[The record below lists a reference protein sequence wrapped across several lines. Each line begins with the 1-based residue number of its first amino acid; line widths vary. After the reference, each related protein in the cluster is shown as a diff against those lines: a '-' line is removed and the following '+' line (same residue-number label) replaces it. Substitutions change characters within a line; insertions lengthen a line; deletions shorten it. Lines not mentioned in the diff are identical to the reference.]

1 MKRRMTRYMVA
12 LVALLCGT
20 VLGDGLIV
28 GGGWIASSAMSGRM
42 VVDTRAGKG
51 TLATDHAEDI
61 AYSGLWDGDAGTTAT
76 VAVNGRTVKTATG
89 EGSYTWIPS
98 AAGTYTLT
106 HRTTKDGVQLGET
119 LTVEFSVTSSALSYT
134 NLKGA
139 THTNPATYEEGTEVL
154 FTDPSPV
161 TGYTFTGWSPAR
173 ITASMTGPLTV
184 RANWRANTY
193 TVTYDAN
200 GGLGTTAQTAATYDV
215 DVRLAQNSF
224 TRTGYTF
231 AGWATCASGSA
242 VYQPGTVV
250 RNLSVEQ
257 DGVVALYAVWTPLP
271 RPSGSTLDNG
281 TLSFG
286 TDGDAPWF
294 EQTEE
299 SHFGG
304 SAARSGGIDHNGRSR
319 LTTTVSGSVMLSFW
333 WKVSSEQDFDKL
345 SISVDGTK
353 IAAISGEQDWA
364 QKTVPI
370 TGDGTHTVVWTY
382 RKDSSGVRGSDCGW
396 VDQVVWRRC
405 FALSYANLKG
415 ATHTNPSVYE
425 EGTALTFTNPGT
437 VAGYSFTGWIPAQI
451 TESMTGP
458 QTVRANWQA
467 NTYTIAY
474 NANGGLGTTRSTAAT
489 YDVDIR
495 LAQNGFTRTGYSFAG
510 WTTHSSGSMLYQ
522 PGETVRNLSS
532 EQDGVVT
539 LYAVWRANT
548 YTITYVTNGESDTM
562 GTTAATYDT
571 DVRLA
576 QGAFTRTGYTLVG
589 WATRASGPITYQL
602 GAVVRNL
609 SSEQGGIVTLYAVW
623 RANTYTV
630 AYDANGGS
638 GTTVQTAA
646 TYDADVRLARNGF
659 TRVGYSFAGWATR
672 ASGPVAYQPGTV
684 VRNLSAVQGGVVTL
698 FAVWTPLPKPSGTT
712 LDNGTLSFD
721 TDVDVG
727 WFEQTEVS
735 HSGGSAARSGAVGDG
750 GASRL
755 TTEVSGEGTL
765 SFWWKVSSQLGRG
778 VLSVSVDG
786 VEWTAVSGE
795 RGWARVE
802 VPVSGDGP
810 HAVMWTYRRDGSASR
825 GSDCGW
831 VDEVDWRPSL
841 GNALD
846 NASLAFDTDEDAAW
860 YGQMDESHFGGSA
873 ARSGGIGYGGATRLA
888 TTVSGAGTLT
898 FWWKVSSVE
907 DYDKLAVSVDGTEVA
922 NISGERGWALMRVP
936 VRGAGLHTVVWSYRK
951 YGSTPHGSDC
961 GWVDQVAWMPL
972 GAALGN
978 TTLAFDTD
986 GEAAWFV
993 QTEVSHSG
1001 GSAARSGAIGDDGET
1016 HLTTT
1021 VPGPGTLSFWWKVS
1035 SEQGYDKLSVSVDDR
1050 VKASLSGE
1058 QGWVRQTLTI
1068 TEDDNHTIAWTYD
1081 KDGSASGGSD
1091 CGWVDDVVWKG
1102 RFAIAYTNLKDA
1114 THANPETYE
1123 EGTEVSFTDPSA
1135 VRGYTFT
1142 GWTPARITASTTGP
1156 LTVRANWRANTYT
1169 IAYNANGGSGAMEPT
1184 AAAYDE
1190 DVRLAWNGF
1199 TRAGYAFAGWAR
1211 RASGSVV
1218 YEQGVEVRNLSAAQG
1233 GVVTL
1238 YAVWTPL
1245 PRPSGATLDNAALV
1259 FGTDGDAPW
1268 FEQTEEFVVGESAA
1282 RSGAVGRGGVTRL
1295 TTTVSGAGTLSFWW
1309 KVSSETGYDTLTV
1322 SVDGEDVAVIFGEQ
1336 EWERVSI
1343 PVKGAGAHTV
1353 VWTFMRDTSVSR
1365 GFDCGWVDGVAWT
1378 QVAPPNVPPV
1388 ADAEWTFVRGASAA
1402 KPSVLVSPDGKWRL
1416 RAAGP
1421 EDGTVYVS
1429 FYNPLADDESE
1440 EWEFK
1445 SCVERGGADLT
1456 LPVRVRDEGNG
1467 RVYDVAF
1474 LGECFTDYT
1483 ALKRVTV
1490 PDALDA
1496 DLAEA
1501 FLGVP
1506 NLASFAVGGGNPR
1519 YFARDGALFVHE
1531 QDGYA
1536 NVLLHYPN
1544 GKAGTAY
1551 TVPEGVEAVSA
1562 WAFGNYGKLKTVTLP
1577 ASLRSWGT
1585 DSDWGNDNEW
1595 YAASRLERIE
1605 LADGN
1610 PYLKV
1615 AGGAL
1620 YTADGETLL
1629 RYPPARAGASVVVEY
1644 GTERIAPA
1652 AFAYA
1657 GKLTAVSLPAT
1668 LRTLGTCAFSR
1679 SGLTGVE
1686 VPEGVVDISDAF
1698 CGSKKLATVSLPT
1711 TLRRIDDGA
1720 FDSCTALKRV
1730 DITNPDISLRGDG
1743 CGDGDDYI
1751 CWGEGLPAA
1760 FGIRVPSESGITQTT
1775 SGHFHDAAKRRRAVP
1790 ILGTAVKIR
1799 LDVFNMGCPV
1809 WTMCFSGEKFDLAE
1823 LHPSRC
1829 FYEYNSGDFYNLFT
1843 GWWYTGKDDR
1853 EVHVTA
1859 DTVVPNDPVT
1869 LVPGFVDLRELRSRL
1884 IADTASRGREEYR
1897 EGNDVVL
1904 PDAVSY
1910 DGYLYDPWDV
1920 NPGAVV
1926 GTISVKLAAVRTDR
1940 RTGQTTRR
1948 VTATVQ
1954 VAGGRRVSLSRDMD
1968 SNWLSIPAGNGR
1980 VLELIFWGNGVSGTF
1995 DGYAIDGARN
2005 VFVSRTVTDRERAS
2019 EALSRFKDE
2028 TVNLAWES
2036 TAEED
2041 GTPCGW
2047 NGFSV
2052 KVGSAGRTRVTGTL
2066 ADGTKVSATAQLIV
2080 GGEWCCVP
2088 VVVDRRPHR
2097 FGFNLWLATDGSCV
2111 EAEGL
2116 DGDVRLGRAG
2126 TIGAYG
2132 DAAFY
2137 IDTGALGKLFD
2148 DWTYEGYGPDGVS
2161 VEQVGTKW
2169 RVAGGARPGRVVLGR
2184 DGSVDETKTGENPS
2198 ALTLAYRAK
2207 EGTFTGAFKYY
2218 VPSARGAPV
2227 AKTVNVYGV
2236 VVEGVGYGTAVV
2248 RGKGAVSAMV
2258 D

>member
-1 MKRRMTRYMVA
+1 MKRFMMRYMAAWAVLLYGTA
-12 LVALLCGT
+12 LGGGLVA
-20 VLGDGLIV
+20 GDGWIV
-28 GGGWIASSAMSGRM
+28 SSATSGRM
-42 VVDTRAGKG
+42 AVDTRAGKG
-51 TLATDHAEDI
+51 TLATDHAVDI
-61 AYSGLWDGDAGTTAT
+61 AYSGLWDGDAGATAT
-76 VAVNGRTVKTATG
+76 VTVNGRTMKTATG
-89 EGSYTWIPS
+89 EGFYKWPPS
-98 AAGTYTLT
+98 VAGTYTLT
-106 HRTTKDGVQLGET
+106 HRTTKDGVPVGET
-119 LTVEFSVTSSALSYT
+119 LTATFTVTSPTDSL
-134 NLKGA
+134 GA
-139 THTNPATYEEGTEVL
+139 A
-154 FTDPSPV
+154 
-161 TGYTFTGWSPAR
+161 
-173 ITASMTGPLTV
+173 
-184 RANWRANTY
+184 
-193 TVTYDAN
+193 
-200 GGLGTTAQTAATYDV
+200 
-215 DVRLAQNSF
+215 
-224 TRTGYTF
+224 
-231 AGWATCASGSA
+231 
-242 VYQPGTVV
+242 
-250 RNLSVEQ
+250 
-257 DGVVALYAVWTPLP
+257 
-271 RPSGSTLDNG
+271 LDN
-281 TLSFG
+281 TALAFG
-286 TDGDAPWF
+286 TDGDAPWY
-294 EQTEE
+294 
-299 SHFGG
+299 G
-304 SAARSGGIDHNGRSR
+304 
-319 LTTTVSGSVMLSFW
+319 
-333 WKVSSEQDFDKL
+333 
-345 SISVDGTK
+345 
-353 IAAISGEQDWA
+353 
-364 QKTVPI
+364 
-370 TGDGTHTVVWTY
+370 
-382 RKDSSGVRGSDCGW
+382 
-396 VDQVVWRRC
+396 
-405 FALSYANLKG
+405 
-415 ATHTNPSVYE
+415 
-425 EGTALTFTNPGT
+425 
-437 VAGYSFTGWIPAQI
+437 
-451 TESMTGP
+451 
-458 QTVRANWQA
+458 
-467 NTYTIAY
+467 
-474 NANGGLGTTRSTAAT
+474 
-489 YDVDIR
+489 
-495 LAQNGFTRTGYSFAG
+495 
-510 WTTHSSGSMLYQ
+510 
-522 PGETVRNLSS
+522 
-532 EQDGVVT
+532 
-539 LYAVWRANT
+539 
-548 YTITYVTNGESDTM
+548 
-562 GTTAATYDT
+562 
-571 DVRLA
+571 
-576 QGAFTRTGYTLVG
+576 
-589 WATRASGPITYQL
+589 
-602 GAVVRNL
+602 
-609 SSEQGGIVTLYAVW
+609 
-623 RANTYTV
+623 
-630 AYDANGGS
+630 
-638 GTTVQTAA
+638 
-646 TYDADVRLARNGF
+646 
-659 TRVGYSFAGWATR
+659 
-672 ASGPVAYQPGTV
+672 
-684 VRNLSAVQGGVVTL
+684 
-698 FAVWTPLPKPSGTT
+698 
-712 LDNGTLSFD
+712 
-721 TDVDVG
+721 
-727 WFEQTEVS
+727 QTEVS

-765 SFWWKVSSQLGRG
+765 SFWWKVSSQPGRG

-786 VEWTAVSGE
+786 VEWTAISGE

-802 VPVSGDGP
+802 VPVTRSGT
-810 HAVMWTYRRDGSASR
+810 HTVVWTYRRDGSASR

-831 VDEVDWRPSL
+831 VDEVEWRPSL

-846 NASLAFDTDEDAAW
+846 NAFLAFDTDEDAAW

-888 TTVSGAGTLT
+888 TAVFGAGTLT
-898 FWWKVSSVE
+898 FWWKVSSME

-922 NISGERGWALMRVP
+922 NISGERGWTLMRVP

-986 GEAAWFV
+986 GDAAWFV

-1001 GSAARSGAIGDDGET
+1001 GSAAQSGAIGDDGET

-1035 SEQGYDKLSVSVDDR
+1035 SERNYDRLSVSVDDR
-1050 VKASLSGE
+1050 VKAFLSGE
-1058 QGWVRQTLTI
+1058 QGWVQQTLTI
-1068 TEDDNHTIAWTYD
+1068 TEDDSHTIAWTYD
-1081 KDGSASGGSD
+1081 KVGSASGGSD

-1135 VRGYTFT
+1135 VRGYTFA

-1156 LTVRANWRANTYT
+1156 LTVRANWRAHTYT
-1169 IAYNANGGSGAMEPT
+1169 IAYNANGGSGEMEST

-1218 YEQGVEVRNLSAAQG
+1218 YEQGEEVRNLSAAQG

-1295 TTTVSGAGTLSFWW
+1295 TTTVSGTGTLSFWW

-1388 ADAEWTFVRGASAA
+1388 ADAAWTFVRGASAA

-1629 RYPPARAGASVVVEY
+1629 RYPPARAGASATVAY
-1644 GTERIAPA
+1644 GTRRIAPA

-1679 SGLTGVE
+1679 AGLTGVE
-1686 VPEGVVDISDAF
+1686 VPEGVTDIADAF
-1698 CGSKKLATVSLPT
+1698 CGAKKLKEVSLPS
-1711 TLRRIDDGA
+1711 TLRRIDAGA
-1720 FDSCTALKRV
+1720 FHDCAALKRV
-1730 DITNPDISLRGDG
+1730 DLANPRISLRGDG
-1743 CGDGDDYI
+1743 CEDEDDYV

-1760 FGIRVPSESGITQTT
+1760 FGIRVPAGSSVTSAT
-1775 SGHFHDAAKRRRAVP
+1775 SGHFHDTAKRRRAVP
-1790 ILGTAVKIR
+1790 VLGT
-1799 LDVFNMGCPV
+1799 CPV
-1809 WTMCFSGEKFDLAE
+1809 PVLVTLRMDGGEDVTVSRLPGEKYGDALAAPGADE
-1823 LHPSRC
+1823 MAEHPGCVFRGW
-1829 FYEYNSGDFYNLFT
+1829 YTQPDGGGTRAAADDIVPAHAVTLYP
-1843 GWWYTGKDDR
+1843 WWYD
-1853 EVHVTA
+1853 
-1859 DTVVPNDPVT
+1859 
-1869 LVPGFVDLRELRSRL
+1869 
-1884 IADTASRGREEYR
+1884 
-1897 EGNDVVL
+1897 L
-1904 PDAVSY
+1904 PDGNYADNVSPSLARFDSEEDGTAFAAARTY
-1910 DGYLYDPWDV
+1910 DGYLYHFEGGTPVVDP
-1920 NPGAVV
+1920 VV
-1926 GTISVKLAAVRTDR
+1926 FSRRIAGTILVKTAVARTDR
-1940 RTGQTTRR
+1940 RTGRTTAR
-1948 VTATVQ
+1948 ATVTIQ
-1954 VAGGRRVSLSRDMD
+1954 IPGERRVSLSGEMD
-1968 SNWLSIPAGNGR
+1968 AGTSPGFLSVTAKDGRTLDLLVGADGIAG
-1980 VLELIFWGNGVSGTF
+1980 VF
-1995 DGYAIDGARN
+1995 DDYGIDGARN
-2005 VFVSRTVTDRERAS
+2005 VFSSRDATDRERAS
-2019 EALSRFKDE
+2019 HVIGQISYSYG

-2036 TAEED
+2036 TREED

-2047 NGFSV
+2047 NGLSL
-2052 KVGSAGRTRVTGTL
+2052 KVGSAGRTRITGTL
-2066 ADGTKVSATAQLIV
+2066 ADGTRVSATAQLILV
-2080 GGEWCCVP
+2080 GGYPDGEQCCIP
-2088 VVVDRRPHR
+2088 VVVDKKPHR
-2097 FGFNLWLATDGSCV
+2097 LAFCLWFLEDITLCTPYRLLCQGV
-2111 EAEGL
+2111 EGL
-2116 DGDVRLGRAG
+2116 GGDVRFGRAWM
-2126 TIGAYG
+2126 IGEYG
-2132 DAAFY
+2132 PTAFR

-2148 DWTYEGYGPDGVS
+2148 DWTYEVYGPDGVS

-2236 VVEGVGYGTAVV
+2236 VVDGVGYGTAVV
-2248 RGKGAVSAMV
+2248 RGKGTVSVMV

>member
-1 MKRRMTRYMVA
+1 MKRCMTRYMAA

-20 VLGDGLIV
+20 VFGGGLVVGDGCI
-28 GGGWIASSAMSGRM
+28 ISSATSGQM
-42 VVDTRAGKG
+42 AVDTRAGEG
-51 TLATDHAEDI
+51 PIVTDHVENI
-61 AYSGLWDGDAGTTAT
+61 AYSGLWDGDTGTMVT
-76 VAVNGRTVKTATG
+76 VTVNGRTVKTTTG
-89 EGSYTWIPS
+89 EGVYMWPPS

-106 HRTTKDGVQLGET
+106 HQTTKDGKQVGET
-119 LTVEFSVTSSALSYT
+119 LTAVFMLTTSALTYTNLKGATHTNPTVYEEGTEVSFMDPSPVTGYTFTGWTPARITASMTGAQTVRANWRVNTYTIRYNANGGLGTTEPTAATYDADVRLAQNGFTRVDYTFVGWAMYASGPVAYQSGETVRNLSAAQGGVVTLYAVWRPLPKPSGTTLDNASLSFATDGDASWFEQAEEFVSGGSAARSGAVGDGKLSRLTTTVYGPGTLSFWWKVSSEENCDKLSVSVDGTDVAAISGEQDWEQKAIPITGDGAHTVVWTYRKDGSGVRGSDCGWVDQVVWRRCFTLTYT

-139 THTNPATYEEGTEVL
+139 THTNPATYEEGTEVS
-154 FTDPSPV
+154 FTAPSPV
-161 TGYTFTGWSPAR
+161 TGYTFTGWTPAR
-173 ITASMTGPLTV
+173 ITAST
-184 RANWRANTY
+184 
-193 TVTYDAN
+193 
-200 GGLGTTAQTAATYDV
+200 
-215 DVRLAQNSF
+215 
-224 TRTGYTF
+224 
-231 AGWATCASGSA
+231 
-242 VYQPGTVV
+242 
-250 RNLSVEQ
+250 
-257 DGVVALYAVWTPLP
+257 
-271 RPSGSTLDNG
+271 
-281 TLSFG
+281 
-286 TDGDAPWF
+286 
-294 EQTEE
+294 
-299 SHFGG
+299 
-304 SAARSGGIDHNGRSR
+304 
-319 LTTTVSGSVMLSFW
+319 
-333 WKVSSEQDFDKL
+333 
-345 SISVDGTK
+345 
-353 IAAISGEQDWA
+353 
-364 QKTVPI
+364 
-370 TGDGTHTVVWTY
+370 
-382 RKDSSGVRGSDCGW
+382 
-396 VDQVVWRRC
+396 
-405 FALSYANLKG
+405 
-415 ATHTNPSVYE
+415 
-425 EGTALTFTNPGT
+425 
-437 VAGYSFTGWIPAQI
+437 
-451 TESMTGP
+451 TGP
-458 QTVRANWQA
+458 QTVRANWRA
-467 NTYTIAY
+467 NAYTIAY
-474 NANGGLGTTRSTAAT
+474 NANGGSGATAQTAAT
-489 YDVDIR
+489 YDADAR
-495 LAQNGFTRTGYSFAG
+495 LARNGFTREGYVFAG
-510 WTTHSSGSMLYQ
+510 WSTRASGPVVYQ
-522 PGETVRNLSS
+522 PGAAVRNLSS
-532 EQDGVVT
+532 TQGGVVT
-539 LYAVWRANT
+539 LYAVWAPSLNT
-548 YTITYVTNGESDTM
+548 ALGNRSLAF
-562 GTTAATYDT
+562 GTDG
-571 DVRLA
+571 DVPWY
-576 QGAFTRTGYTLVG
+576 G
-589 WATRASGPITYQL
+589 
-602 GAVVRNL
+602 
-609 SSEQGGIVTLYAVW
+609 
-623 RANTYTV
+623 
-630 AYDANGGS
+630 
-638 GTTVQTAA
+638 
-646 TYDADVRLARNGF
+646 
-659 TRVGYSFAGWATR
+659 
-672 ASGPVAYQPGTV
+672 
-684 VRNLSAVQGGVVTL
+684 
-698 FAVWTPLPKPSGTT
+698 
-712 LDNGTLSFD
+712 
-721 TDVDVG
+721 
-727 WFEQTEVS
+727 QTEVS
-735 HSGGSAARSGAVGDG
+735 HSGGSAARSGVVGDG

-755 TTEVSGEGTL
+755 KTEVSGEGTL
-765 SFWWKVSSQLGRG
+765 SFWWRVSSQPGRG

-786 VEWTAVSGE
+786 VEWTAISGE

-802 VPVSGDGP
+802 VPVTRSGT
-810 HAVMWTYRRDGSASR
+810 HTVVWTYRRDGSASR

-846 NASLAFDTDEDAAW
+846 NAFLAFDTDEDAAW

-888 TTVSGAGTLT
+888 TVVFGAGTLT
-898 FWWKVSSVE
+898 FWWKVSSME

-986 GEAAWFV
+986 GDAAWFV
-993 QTEVSHSG
+993 QTEVFHSG
-1001 GSAARSGAIGDDGET
+1001 GSAARSGAIGDDGKT

-1068 TEDDNHTIAWTYD
+1068 TEDDSHTIAWTYG

-1156 LTVRANWRANTYT
+1156 LTVRANWRAHTYT
-1169 IAYNANGGSGAMEPT
+1169 IAYNANGGSGEMEPT

-1218 YEQGVEVRNLSAAQG
+1218 YEQGEEVRNLSAAQD

-1295 TTTVSGAGTLSFWW
+1295 TTTVSGTGTLSFWW

-1388 ADAEWTFVRGASAA
+1388 ADAAWTFVRGASAA

-1562 WAFGNYGKLKTVTLP
+1562 WAFENYGKLKTVTLP

-1698 CGSKKLATVSLPT
+1698 CGSKKLKEVSLPS

-1720 FDSCTALKRV
+1720 FHDCAALKRV
-1730 DITNPDISLRGDG
+1730 DLANPRISLRGDG
-1743 CGDGDDYI
+1743 CEDEDDYI
-1751 CWGEGLPAA
+1751 CWGERLPAA
-1760 FGIRVPSESGITQTT
+1760 FGIRVPAGSSVTPAT
-1775 SGHFHDAAKRRRAVP
+1775 SGHFHDTAKRRRAVP
-1790 ILGTAVKIR
+1790 VLGT
-1799 LDVFNMGCPV
+1799 CPV
-1809 WTMCFSGEKFDLAE
+1809 PVLVTLRMDGGEDVTVSRLPGEKYGDALAAPGADE
-1823 LHPSRC
+1823 MAEHPGCVFRGW
-1829 FYEYNSGDFYNLFT
+1829 YTQPDGGGTRTAADDIVPAHAVTLYP
-1843 GWWYTGKDDR
+1843 WWYALP
-1853 EVHVTA
+1853 TA
-1859 DTVVPNDPVT
+1859 GGGEGEDE
-1869 LVPGFVDLRELRSRL
+1869 DLRLARFDSEE
-1884 IADTASRGREEYR
+1884 DGTAFASART
-1897 EGNDVVL
+1897 
-1904 PDAVSY
+1904 Y
-1910 DGYLYDPWDV
+1910 DGYLYEGGAGTDPDG
-1920 NPGAVV
+1920 GAGGRRIA
-1926 GTISVKLAAVRTDR
+1926 GTILVKTAVARTDR
-1940 RTGQTTRR
+1940 RTGRTTAR
-1948 VTATVQ
+1948 ATVTIQ
-1954 VAGGRRVSLSRDMD
+1954 IPGERRVSLSGEMD
-1968 SNWLSIPAGNGR
+1968 AGTSPGFLSVTAKDGRTLDLLVGADGIAG
-1980 VLELIFWGNGVSGTF
+1980 VF
-1995 DGYAIDGARN
+1995 DDYGIDGARN
-2005 VFVSRTVTDRERAS
+2005 VFSSRDAGDREWSSYVLRQFSYESAV
-2019 EALSRFKDE
+2019 
-2028 TVNLAWES
+2028 TLAWES
-2036 TAEED
+2036 TREED
-2041 GTPCGW
+2041 GTSCGW
-2047 NGFSV
+2047 NGLSV
-2052 KVGSAGRTRVTGTL
+2052 KVGSAGRTKVAGTL
-2066 ADGTKVSATAQLIV
+2066 ADGTRVSATAQLIIV
-2080 GGEWCCVP
+2080 GSQCCIP
-2088 VVVDRRPHR
+2088 VVVDRKPYRLAFCLWFGVLRGNVCTPDRLWCHR
-2097 FGFNLWLATDGSCV
+2097 V
-2111 EAEGL
+2111 EGL
-2116 DGDVRLGRAG
+2116 GGDVRFGLAK
-2126 TIGAYG
+2126 TWQLEEYG
-2132 DAAFY
+2132 PAAFY

-2148 DWTYEGYGPDGVS
+2148 DWTYEVYGPDGVS

-2236 VVEGVGYGTAVV
+2236 VVDGVGYGTAVV
-2248 RGKGAVSAMV
+2248 RGKGAVSVMV

>member
-1 MKRRMTRYMVA
+1 MKRYMIRYVA
-12 LVALLCGT
+12 ALAVLLYGVA
-20 VLGDGLIV
+20 LGDGLGV
-28 GGGWIASSAMSGRM
+28 GGGWIVSSAMSGRM

-51 TLATDHAEDI
+51 TLVTDHAEDI
-61 AYSGLWDGDAGTTAT
+61 AYSGLWDGDAGATVT

-89 EGSYTWIPS
+89 EGVYVWPLPS

-106 HRTTKDGVQLGET
+106 HRTTKNGKQVGET
-119 LTVEFSVTSSALSYT
+119 LTAIFKVTSSPLTYM

-139 THTNPATYEEGTEVL
+139 THANPATYEEGTEVS

-161 TGYTFTGWSPAR
+161 TGYTFTGWTPAR
-173 ITASMTGPLTV
+173 ITASMTGAQMV

-193 TVTYDAN
+193 TIAYNAN
-200 GGLGTTAQTAATYDV
+200 GGAGTTVQTAATYDA
-215 DVRLAQNSF
+215 DVRLARNGF
-224 TRTGYTF
+224 TREGYVF
-231 AGWATCASGSA
+231 AGWATHALGPA
-242 VYQPGTVV
+242 DYQPGATV
-250 RNLSVEQ
+250 RNLSSEQ
-257 DGVVALYAVWTPLP
+257 DGVITLYAVWMLSFNTV
-271 RPSGSTLDNG
+271 LDN
-281 TLSFG
+281 TVLTFD
-286 TDGDAPWF
+286 TDGDAAWYG
-294 EQTEE
+294 QKEE

-304 SAARSGGIDHNGRSR
+304 SAAQSGGIGHNGKSR

-333 WKVSSEQDFDKL
+333 WKVSSEQNYDKL
-345 SISVDGTK
+345 SISVDGTE
-353 IAAISGEQDWA
+353 IANISGEQDWT
-364 QKTVPI
+364 QKTI
-370 TGDGTHTVVWTY
+370 QIMGDGTHTVVWMY
-382 RKDSSGVRGSDCGW
+382 DKDGSVSRGFDCGW

-405 FALSYANLKG
+405 FAISYVDLKG
-415 ATHTNPSVYE
+415 ATHTNPSAYE

-437 VAGYSFTGWIPAQI
+437 VAGYTFTGWTPAQI

-458 QTVRANWQA
+458 QAVRANWRV
-467 NTYTIAY
+467 NTYTVAY
-474 NANGGLGTTRSTAAT
+474 DANGGSGRTAQMAAT
-489 YDVDIR
+489 YGTDVR
-495 LAQNGFTRTGYSFAG
+495 LAQGAFTRTGYTFVG
-510 WTTHSSGSMLYQ
+510 WATRASGSAVYQ

-548 YTITYVTNGESDTM
+548 YTI
-562 GTTAATYDT
+562 
-571 DVRLA
+571 
-576 QGAFTRTGYTLVG
+576 
-589 WATRASGPITYQL
+589 
-602 GAVVRNL
+602 
-609 SSEQGGIVTLYAVW
+609 
-623 RANTYTV
+623 
-630 AYDANGGS
+630 AYNANGGS
-638 GTTVQTAA
+638 GATAQTAA
-646 TYDADVRLARNGF
+646 TYDADARLSRNGF
-659 TRVGYSFAGWATR
+659 TREGYMFAGWSTR
-672 ASGPVAYQPGTV
+672 ASGPVVYQPGV
-684 VRNLSAVQGGVVTL
+684 AVRNLSSAQGGVVTL
-698 FAVWTPLPKPSGTT
+698 YAVWAPTFNTALGNRSLAFGT
-712 LDNGTLSFD
+712 DGD
-721 TDVDVG
+721 APWYG
-727 WFEQTEVS
+727 QTEES

-750 GASRL
+750 EASRL

-765 SFWWKVSSQLGRG
+765 SFWWRVSSQPGRG
-778 VLSVSVDG
+778 ILSVSVDG
-786 VEWTAVSGE
+786 VEWTAISGE

-802 VPVSGDGP
+802 VPVTRSGT
-810 HAVMWTYRRDGSASR
+810 HSVVWTYRRDSSTSR

-846 NASLAFDTDEDAAW
+846 NASLVFDTDEDAAW

-888 TTVSGAGTLT
+888 TAVFGAGTLT
-898 FWWKVSSVE
+898 FWWKVSSME
-907 DYDKLAVSVDGTEVA
+907 DYDKLAVSVDGTEIA

-978 TTLAFDTD
+978 TVLAFDTD
-986 GEAAWFV
+986 GDAAWFV
-993 QTEVSHSG
+993 QSEVSHSG
-1001 GSAARSGAIGDDGET
+1001 GSAAQSGAIGDDGET
-1016 HLTTT
+1016 RLTTT

-1035 SEQGYDKLSVSVDDR
+1035 SERNYDKLSVSVDDR
-1050 VKASLSGE
+1050 VKAFLSGE

-1068 TEDDNHTIAWTYD
+1068 TEDDSHTIAWTYD

-1114 THANPETYE
+1114 THANPTTYE

-1135 VRGYTFT
+1135 VRGYTFA

-1156 LTVRANWRANTYT
+1156 LTVRANWRAHTYT
-1169 IAYNANGGSGAMEPT
+1169 IAYNANGGSGEMEPT

-1218 YEQGVEVRNLSAAQG
+1218 YEQGEEVRNLSAAQG

-1268 FEQTEEFVVGESAA
+1268 FEQTEEFVVGKSAA

-1295 TTTVSGAGTLSFWW
+1295 TTTVSGTGTLSFWW

-1353 VWTFMRDTSVSR
+1353 VWTFRRDTSVSR

-1388 ADAEWTFVRGASAA
+1388 ADAAWTFVRGASAA

-1429 FYNPLADDESE
+1429 FYNPLAEDESE

-1456 LPVRVRDEGNG
+1456 LPVRARDEGNG
-1467 RVYDVAF
+1467 RVYGVAF

-1577 ASLRSWGT
+1577 VSLRSWGT

-1629 RYPPARAGASVVVEY
+1629 RYPPARAGASATVAY
-1644 GTERIAPA
+1644 GTRRIAPA

-1657 GKLTAVSLPAT
+1657 GKLTSVSLPAT
-1668 LRTLGTCAFSR
+1668 LRTLGASAFSGA
-1679 SGLTGVE
+1679 GLTGVE
-1686 VPEGVVDISDAF
+1686 VPEGVTDISDAF
-1698 CGSKKLATVSLPT
+1698 CGAKKLVTVSLPS
-1711 TLRRIDDGA
+1711 TLHRIDDGA
-1720 FDSCTALKRV
+1720 FHDCAALKRV
-1730 DITNPDISLRGDG
+1730 DLANPRISLRGDG
-1743 CGDGDDYI
+1743 CEDEDDYI
-1751 CWGEGLPAA
+1751 CWGERLPAA
-1760 FGIRVPSESGITQTT
+1760 FGIRVSAGSSVTSAT
-1775 SGHFHDAAKRRRAVP
+1775 SGHFHDTRGKRHDVP
-1790 ILGTAVKIR
+1790 ILPGTCPVPVLVTLRMDGGENVTVSRLPGEKYGDALAAPGADEMAEHPGCVFRGWYTQPDGGGTRAAADDIVPAHAVTLYPWWYALPTAGGGEGEDEDLRLARFDSEEDGTA
-1799 LDVFNMGCPV
+1799 F
-1809 WTMCFSGEKFDLAE
+1809 
-1823 LHPSRC
+1823 
-1829 FYEYNSGDFYNLFT
+1829 
-1843 GWWYTGKDDR
+1843 
-1853 EVHVTA
+1853 
-1859 DTVVPNDPVT
+1859 
-1869 LVPGFVDLRELRSRL
+1869 
-1884 IADTASRGREEYR
+1884 ASART
-1897 EGNDVVL
+1897 
-1904 PDAVSY
+1904 Y
-1910 DGYLYDPWDV
+1910 DGYLYEGGEGTDPDG
-1920 NPGAVV
+1920 GAGGRRIA
-1926 GTISVKLAAVRTDR
+1926 GTILVKTAVARTDR
-1940 RTGQTTRR
+1940 RTGWTTAR
-1948 VTATVQ
+1948 ATVTIQ
-1954 VAGGRRVSLSRDMD
+1954 IPGERRVSLSGEMD
-1968 SNWLSIPAGNGR
+1968 AGTSPGFLSVTAKDGRTLDLVVGADGIAG
-1980 VLELIFWGNGVSGTF
+1980 VF
-1995 DGYAIDGARN
+1995 DDYGIDGARN
-2005 VFVSRTVTDRERAS
+2005 VFSSRTATDRVRAS
-2019 EALSRFKDE
+2019 EVLSLFKDE
-2028 TVNLAWES
+2028 AVNLAWE
-2036 TAEED
+2036 D
-2041 GTPCGW
+2041 GMSCGW
-2047 NGFSV
+2047 NGLSV
-2052 KVGSAGRTRVTGTL
+2052 KVGSAGRTRITGTL
-2066 ADGTKVSATAQLIV
+2066 ADGTRVSATAQLV
-2080 GGEWCCVP
+2080 AGEDWFCIP
-2088 VVVDRRPHR
+2088 VVVDRKPHR
-2097 FGFNLWLATDGSCV
+2097 LAFCLWLSEGCMPGLSCRGV
-2111 EAEGL
+2111 EGL
-2116 DGDVRLGRAG
+2116 DGDVRFGLAG
-2126 TIGAYG
+2126 AVGMYG
-2132 DAAFY
+2132 DGGAAFR
-2137 IDTGALGKLFD
+2137 IDTRALGELFG

-2184 DGSVDETKTGENPS
+2184 DGLVDETKTGGNPS

-2227 AKTVNVYGV
+2227 AKPVNVYGV
-2236 VVEGVGYGTAVV
+2236 VVDGVGYGTAVV
-2248 RGKGAVSAMV
+2248 RGKGGVSVMV

>member
-1 MKRRMTRYMVA
+1 MKRCMIRYMVA
-12 LVALLCGT
+12 LAVLLYGSLLGGGL
-20 VLGDGLIV
+20 VVGDGCIV
-28 GGGWIASSAMSGRM
+28 SSATSGRM
-42 VVDTRAGKG
+42 AVDTRAGECPIV
-51 TLATDHAEDI
+51 TDHVENI
-61 AYSGLWDGDAGTTAT
+61 TYSGLWDGDTGTMAT
-76 VAVNGRTVKTATG
+76 VTVNGRTVKTATG
-89 EGSYTWIPS
+89 EGVYMWPPS

-106 HRTTKDGVQLGET
+106 HRTTKNGKQVGET
-119 LTVEFSVTSSALSYT
+119 LTAVFTLTVSALTYT

-139 THTNPATYEEGTEVL
+139 THTNPATYEEGTEVS

-161 TGYTFTGWSPAR
+161 TGYTFTGWTPAQ
-173 ITASMTGPLTV
+173 ITASTTGPQTV
-184 RANWRANTY
+184 RANWRANAY
-193 TVTYDAN
+193 TIRYNAN
-200 GGLGTTAQTAATYDV
+200 GGSGTVTSMAATYDA
-215 DVRLAQNSF
+215 DVRLAQNGF
-224 TRTGYTF
+224 TRVDYIF
-231 AGWATCASGSA
+231 VGWAMYASGPVA
-242 VYQPGTVV
+242 YQSGETV
-250 RNLSVEQ
+250 RNLSAAQ
-257 DGVVALYAVWTPLP
+257 GGVVTLYAVWRPLP
-271 RPSGSTLDNG
+271 KPSGTTLDNAS
-281 TLSFG
+281 LSFA
-286 TDGDAPWF
+286 TDGDASWF

-299 SHFGG
+299 SHSGG
-304 SAARSGGIDHNGRSR
+304 SAARSGAVGDGKSSR
-319 LTTTVSGSVMLSFW
+319 LMTTVWGAGTLSFW
-333 WKVSSEQDFDKL
+333 WKVSSEENYDKL
-345 SISVDGTK
+345 SVSVDGTDV
-353 IAAISGEQDWA
+353 AAISGEQDWE
-364 QKTVPI
+364 QKAIPI
-370 TGDGTHTVVWTY
+370 TGDGAHTVVWTY
-382 RKDSSGVRGSDCGW
+382 RKDGSGVRGSDCGW

-405 FALSYANLKG
+405 FTLTYTNLKG
-415 ATHTNPSVYE
+415 ATHTNPATYV
-425 EGTALTFTNPGT
+425 EGKALTFTAPGLVT
-437 VAGYSFTGWIPAQI
+437 GYTFTGWTPARI
-451 TESMTGP
+451 TESTTGA
-458 QTVRANWQA
+458 QTVRANWRA
-467 NTYTIAY
+467 NAYTIAY
-474 NANGGLGTTRSTAAT
+474 NANGGSGATAQTAAT
-489 YDVDIR
+489 YDADAR
-495 LAQNGFTRTGYSFAG
+495 LARNGFTREGYMFAG
-510 WTTHSSGSMLYQ
+510 WSTRASGPVVYQ
-522 PGETVRNLSS
+522 PGAAVRNLSS
-532 EQDGVVT
+532 AQGGVVT
-539 LYAVWRANT
+539 LYAVWAPTFNT
-548 YTITYVTNGESDTM
+548 ALGNRSLAF
-562 GTTAATYDT
+562 GTD
-571 DVRLA
+571 
-576 QGAFTRTGYTLVG
+576 G
-589 WATRASGPITYQL
+589 
-602 GAVVRNL
+602 
-609 SSEQGGIVTLYAVW
+609 
-623 RANTYTV
+623 
-630 AYDANGGS
+630 DAPWYG
-638 GTTVQTAA
+638 
-646 TYDADVRLARNGF
+646 
-659 TRVGYSFAGWATR
+659 
-672 ASGPVAYQPGTV
+672 
-684 VRNLSAVQGGVVTL
+684 
-698 FAVWTPLPKPSGTT
+698 
-712 LDNGTLSFD
+712 
-721 TDVDVG
+721 
-727 WFEQTEVS
+727 QTEVS
-735 HSGGSAARSGAVGDG
+735 HSGGSAARSGVVGDG

-765 SFWWKVSSQLGRG
+765 SFWWRVSSQPVRG

-786 VEWTAVSGE
+786 VEWTAISGE
-795 RGWARVE
+795 RGWVRVE
-802 VPVSGDGP
+802 VPVTRSGT
-810 HAVMWTYRRDGSASR
+810 HTVVWTYRRDGSASR

-831 VDEVDWRPSL
+831 VDEVEWRPSL

-846 NASLAFDTDEDAAW
+846 NASLVFDTDEDASW

-888 TTVSGAGTLT
+888 TAVFGAGTLT
-898 FWWKVSSVE
+898 FWWKVSSME

-978 TTLAFDTD
+978 TALAFDTD
-986 GEAAWFV
+986 GDAAWFV

-1035 SEQGYDKLSVSVDDR
+1035 SERNYDRLSVSVDDR
-1050 VKASLSGE
+1050 VKAFISGE

-1068 TEDDNHTIAWTYD
+1068 TEDDSHTIAWTYG
-1081 KDGSASGGSD
+1081 KYGSASGGSD

-1123 EGTEVSFTDPSA
+1123 EGTEVSFSDPSA
-1135 VRGYTFT
+1135 VRGYAFT

-1156 LTVRANWRANTYT
+1156 LTVRANWRAHTYT
-1169 IAYNANGGSGAMEPT
+1169 IAYNANGGSGEMEPT

-1218 YEQGVEVRNLSAAQG
+1218 YEQGVEVRNLSAAQD

-1295 TTTVSGAGTLSFWW
+1295 TTTVSGTGTLSFWW

-1353 VWTFMRDTSVSR
+1353 VWTFRRDTSVSR

-1388 ADAEWTFVRGASAA
+1388 ADAAWTFVRGASAA

-1429 FYNPLADDESE
+1429 FYNPLAEDESE

-1456 LPVRVRDEGNG
+1456 LPVRARDEGNG

-1610 PYLKV
+1610 PCLKV

-1629 RYPPARAGASVVVEY
+1629 RYPPVRAGASATVAY
-1644 GTERIAPA
+1644 GTRRIAPA

-1668 LRTLGTCAFSR
+1668 LRTLGASAFSR
-1679 SGLTGVE
+1679 AGLTHVE
-1686 VPEGVVDISDAF
+1686 VPEGVTDIADAF
-1698 CGSKKLATVSLPT
+1698 CGAKKLKEVSLPS

-1720 FDSCTALKRV
+1720 FHDCAALKRV
-1730 DITNPDISLRGDG
+1730 DLANPRISLRGDG
-1743 CGDGDDYI
+1743 CEDEDDYI
-1751 CWGEGLPAA
+1751 CWGERLPAA
-1760 FGIRVPSESGITQTT
+1760 FGIRVPAGSSVTSAT
-1775 SGHFHDAAKRRRAVP
+1775 SGHFHDTAKRRRAVP
-1790 ILGTAVKIR
+1790 VLGT
-1799 LDVFNMGCPV
+1799 CPV
-1809 WTMCFSGEKFDLAE
+1809 PVLVTLRMDGGEDVTVSRLPGEKYGDALAAPGADE
-1823 LHPSRC
+1823 MAEHPGCVFRGW
-1829 FYEYNSGDFYNLFT
+1829 YTQPDGGGTRAAADDIVPAHAVTLYP
-1843 GWWYTGKDDR
+1843 WWYALP
-1853 EVHVTA
+1853 TA
-1859 DTVVPNDPVT
+1859 GGGEGEDE
-1869 LVPGFVDLRELRSRL
+1869 DLRLARFDSEE
-1884 IADTASRGREEYR
+1884 DGTAFASART
-1897 EGNDVVL
+1897 
-1904 PDAVSY
+1904 Y
-1910 DGYLYDPWDV
+1910 DGYLYEGGAGTDPDG
-1920 NPGAVV
+1920 GAGGRRIV
-1926 GTISVKLAAVRTDR
+1926 GTILVKTAVARTDR
-1940 RTGQTTRR
+1940 RTGRTTAR
-1948 VTATVQ
+1948 ATVTIQ
-1954 VAGGRRVSLSRDMD
+1954 IPGERRVSLSGEMD
-1968 SNWLSIPAGNGR
+1968 AGTSPGFLSVTAKDGR
-1980 VLELIFWGNGVSGTF
+1980 TLDLVVGVDGIMGVF
-1995 DGYAIDGARN
+1995 DDGYGIDGARN
-2005 VFVSRTVTDRERAS
+2005 VFSSRDATDRERAS
-2019 EALSRFKDE
+2019 HVIGQISYSYG

-2036 TAEED
+2036 TREED

-2047 NGFSV
+2047 NGLSV
-2052 KVGSAGRTRVTGTL
+2052 KVGSAGRTRITGTL
-2066 ADGTKVSATAQLIV
+2066 ADGTRVSATAKLILV
-2080 GGEWCCVP
+2080 GGDPDGEQCCIP
-2088 VVVDRRPHR
+2088 VVVDKKPHR
-2097 FGFNLWLATDGSCV
+2097 LAFCLWFLEDITLCTPYRLLCQGV
-2111 EAEGL
+2111 EGL
-2116 DGDVRLGRAG
+2116 DGDVRFG
-2126 TIGAYG
+2126 GAWMIG
-2132 DAAFY
+2132 DATFR
-2137 IDTGALGKLFD
+2137 IDTGALGELFD

-2161 VEQVGTKW
+2161 VEQIGTKW
-2169 RVAGGARPGRVVLGR
+2169 RVAGGARPGRVVLDR
-2184 DGSVDETKTGENPS
+2184 DGFVDEAKAGENPS

-2248 RGKGAVSAMV
+2248 RGKGAVSVTV

>member
-1 MKRRMTRYMVA
+1 MKRCMTRYMAA

-20 VLGDGLIV
+20 VFGGGLVVGDGCI
-28 GGGWIASSAMSGRM
+28 ISSATSGQM
-42 VVDTRAGKG
+42 AVDTRAGEG
-51 TLATDHAEDI
+51 PIVTDHVENI
-61 AYSGLWDGDAGTTAT
+61 AYSGLWDGDTGTMVT
-76 VAVNGRTVKTATG
+76 VTVNGRTVKTTTG
-89 EGSYTWIPS
+89 EGVYMWPPS

-106 HRTTKDGVQLGET
+106 HQTTKDGKQVGET
-119 LTVEFSVTSSALSYT
+119 LTAVFMLTTSALTYTNLKGATHTNPTVYEEGTEVSFMDPSPVTGYTFTGWTPARITASMTGAQTVRANWRVNTYTIRYNANGGLGTTEPTAATYDADVRLAQNGFTRVGYTFVGWAMYASGPVVYQAGATVRNLSAAQGGVVTLYAVWRPLPKPSGTTLDNASLSFATDGDASWFEQAEEFVSGGSAARSGAVGDGKSSRLTTEVYGPGTLSFWWKVSSVENYDKLSVSVDGTDVTAISGEQDWEQKAIPITGDGAHTVVWTYRKDGSGVRGSDCGWVDQVVWRRCFTLTYT

-139 THTNPATYEEGTEVL
+139 THTNPATYEEGTEVS
-154 FTDPSPV
+154 FTAPSPV
-161 TGYTFTGWSPAR
+161 TGYTFTGWTPAR
-173 ITASMTGPLTV
+173 ITAST
-184 RANWRANTY
+184 
-193 TVTYDAN
+193 
-200 GGLGTTAQTAATYDV
+200 
-215 DVRLAQNSF
+215 
-224 TRTGYTF
+224 
-231 AGWATCASGSA
+231 
-242 VYQPGTVV
+242 
-250 RNLSVEQ
+250 
-257 DGVVALYAVWTPLP
+257 
-271 RPSGSTLDNG
+271 
-281 TLSFG
+281 
-286 TDGDAPWF
+286 
-294 EQTEE
+294 
-299 SHFGG
+299 
-304 SAARSGGIDHNGRSR
+304 
-319 LTTTVSGSVMLSFW
+319 
-333 WKVSSEQDFDKL
+333 
-345 SISVDGTK
+345 
-353 IAAISGEQDWA
+353 
-364 QKTVPI
+364 
-370 TGDGTHTVVWTY
+370 
-382 RKDSSGVRGSDCGW
+382 
-396 VDQVVWRRC
+396 
-405 FALSYANLKG
+405 
-415 ATHTNPSVYE
+415 
-425 EGTALTFTNPGT
+425 
-437 VAGYSFTGWIPAQI
+437 
-451 TESMTGP
+451 TGP
-458 QTVRANWQA
+458 QTVRANWRA
-467 NTYTIAY
+467 NAYTIAY
-474 NANGGLGTTRSTAAT
+474 NANGGSGATAQTAAT
-489 YDVDIR
+489 YDADAR
-495 LAQNGFTRTGYSFAG
+495 LARNGFTREGYVFAG
-510 WTTHSSGSMLYQ
+510 WSTRASGPVVYQ
-522 PGETVRNLSS
+522 PGAAVRNLSS
-532 EQDGVVT
+532 AQGGVVT
-539 LYAVWRANT
+539 LYAVWAPTFNT
-548 YTITYVTNGESDTM
+548 ALGNRSLAF
-562 GTTAATYDT
+562 GTD
-571 DVRLA
+571 
-576 QGAFTRTGYTLVG
+576 G
-589 WATRASGPITYQL
+589 
-602 GAVVRNL
+602 
-609 SSEQGGIVTLYAVW
+609 
-623 RANTYTV
+623 
-630 AYDANGGS
+630 DAPWYG
-638 GTTVQTAA
+638 
-646 TYDADVRLARNGF
+646 
-659 TRVGYSFAGWATR
+659 
-672 ASGPVAYQPGTV
+672 
-684 VRNLSAVQGGVVTL
+684 
-698 FAVWTPLPKPSGTT
+698 
-712 LDNGTLSFD
+712 
-721 TDVDVG
+721 
-727 WFEQTEVS
+727 QTEVS
-735 HSGGSAARSGAVGDG
+735 HSGGSAARSGVVGDG

-765 SFWWKVSSQLGRG
+765 SFWWKVSSQPGRG

-786 VEWTAVSGE
+786 VEWTAISGE

-802 VPVSGDGP
+802 VPVTRSGT
-810 HAVMWTYRRDGSASR
+810 HTVVWTYRRDGSASR

-831 VDEVDWRPSL
+831 VDEVEWKPSL

-846 NASLAFDTDEDAAW
+846 NASLVFDTDEDAAW

-888 TTVSGAGTLT
+888 TAVFGAGTLT
-898 FWWKVSSVE
+898 FWWKVSSME
-907 DYDKLAVSVDGTEVA
+907 DYDKLAVSVDGTEIA

-978 TTLAFDTD
+978 TVLAFDTD
-986 GEAAWFV
+986 GDAAWFV
-993 QTEVSHSG
+993 QSEVSHSG
-1001 GSAARSGAIGDDGET
+1001 GSAAQSGAIGDDGET
-1016 HLTTT
+1016 RLTTT

-1035 SEQGYDKLSVSVDDR
+1035 SERNYDRLSVLVDDR

-1058 QGWVRQTLTI
+1058 QGWVRQTLDI
-1068 TEDDNHTIAWTYD
+1068 TEDDSHTIAWTYG
-1081 KDGSASGGSD
+1081 KNGSASRGSD

-1123 EGTEVSFTDPSA
+1123 EGTEVSFTNPSA

-1156 LTVRANWRANTYT
+1156 LTVRANWRAHTYT
-1169 IAYNANGGSGAMEPT
+1169 IAYNANGGSGEMEPT

-1218 YEQGVEVRNLSAAQG
+1218 YEQGVEVRNLSAAQD

-1268 FEQTEEFVVGESAA
+1268 FEQTEESVIGESAA

-1295 TTTVSGAGTLSFWW
+1295 TTTVSGTGTLSFWW

-1353 VWTFMRDTSVSR
+1353 VWTFRRDTSVSR

-1388 ADAEWTFVRGASAA
+1388 ADAAWTFVRGASAA

-1429 FYNPLADDESE
+1429 FYNPLAEDESE

-1456 LPVRVRDEGNG
+1456 LPVRARDEGNG

-1577 ASLRSWGT
+1577 ASLQSWGT

-1629 RYPPARAGASVVVEY
+1629 RYPPARAGASATVAY
-1644 GTERIAPA
+1644 GTRRIAPA
-1652 AFAYA
+1652 AFVYA
-1657 GKLTAVSLPAT
+1657 GKLTSVSLPAT
-1668 LRTLGTCAFSR
+1668 LRTLGASAFSGA
-1679 SGLTGVE
+1679 GLTGVE
-1686 VPEGVVDISDAF
+1686 VPEGVTDIADAF
-1698 CGSKKLATVSLPT
+1698 CGAKKLKEVSLPS

-1720 FDSCTALKRV
+1720 FHDCAALKRV
-1730 DITNPDISLRGDG
+1730 DLANPRISLRGDG
-1743 CGDGDDYI
+1743 CEDEDDYI
-1751 CWGEGLPAA
+1751 CWGEGLPTA
-1760 FGIRVPSESGITQTT
+1760 FGIRVPAGSSVTSAT
-1775 SGHFHDAAKRRRAVP
+1775 SGHFHDTAKRRRAVP
-1790 ILGTAVKIR
+1790 VLGT
-1799 LDVFNMGCPV
+1799 CPV
-1809 WTMCFSGEKFDLAE
+1809 PVLVTLRMDGGEDVTVSRLPGEKYGDALAAPGADE
-1823 LHPSRC
+1823 MAEHPGCVFRGW
-1829 FYEYNSGDFYNLFT
+1829 YTQPDGGGTRAAADDIVPAHAVTLYP
-1843 GWWYTGKDDR
+1843 WWYALP
-1853 EVHVTA
+1853 TA
-1859 DTVVPNDPVT
+1859 GGGEGEDE
-1869 LVPGFVDLRELRSRL
+1869 DLRLARFDSEE
-1884 IADTASRGREEYR
+1884 DGTAFASART
-1897 EGNDVVL
+1897 
-1904 PDAVSY
+1904 Y
-1910 DGYLYDPWDV
+1910 DGYLYEGGEGTDPDG
-1920 NPGAVV
+1920 GAGGLRIA
-1926 GTISVKLAAVRTDR
+1926 GTILVKTAAARTDR
-1940 RTGQTTRR
+1940 RTGRTTAR
-1948 VTATVQ
+1948 ATVTIQ
-1954 VAGGRRVSLSRDMD
+1954 IPGERRVSLSGEMD
-1968 SNWLSIPAGNGR
+1968 AGTSPGFLSVTTKDGR
-1980 VLELIFWGNGVSGTF
+1980 TLDLVVGVDGIMGVF
-1995 DGYAIDGARN
+1995 DDGYGIDGARN
-2005 VFVSRTVTDRERAS
+2005 VFSSRTATDRERAS
-2019 EALSRFKDE
+2019 EVLSLFRDE
-2028 TVNLAWES
+2028 APNLAWES
-2036 TAEED
+2036 TREED
-2041 GTPCGW
+2041 GMPCGW
-2047 NGFSV
+2047 NGLSV

-2066 ADGTKVSATAQLIV
+2066 ADGTRVSATAQLV
-2080 GGEWCCVP
+2080 AGGGWFCIP
-2088 VVVDRRPHR
+2088 VVVDRKPHR
-2097 FGFNLWLATDGSCV
+2097 LAFCLWLRSSRCTGGLWCQGV
-2111 EAEGL
+2111 EGL
-2116 DGDVRLGRAG
+2116 GGDVRFGRAWM
-2126 TIGAYG
+2126 IGEYG
-2132 DAAFY
+2132 PTAFY
-2137 IDTGALGKLFD
+2137 IDTGALGELFG
-2148 DWTYEGYGPDGVS
+2148 DWTYEVFGPDGVS

-2169 RVAGGARPGRVVLGR
+2169 RVAGGARPGRVVLDR
-2184 DGSVDETKTGENPS
+2184 DGFVDETKTGENPS

-2248 RGKGAVSAMV
+2248 RGKGAVSVMV